1 MKKIYFLLFTFL
13 ITASTT
19 FGQVVINEIDADTPG
34 TDVAE
39 FIELKGTPN
48 ASLDG
53 LVVVLYNG
61 NGDASYAAFDLDGKI
76 LDANGFFILGNTDI
90 ISGNDIDLGVSN
102 ALQNGADAVA
112 LYTGNDTDFPN
123 GTTVTNTNLI
133 DAIVYGTGDADDAE
147 LLAGLG
153 ESVQYDES
161 ANGAS
166 ASESLQLNM
175 AGDAYETKAPTFR
188 AENDAAV
195 CELSLTTT
203 NATCNDF
210 TPGTD
215 TYTATVDFSGGGTA
229 SYTVMVSSGSWSGD
243 DPNSVAS
250 GTITISGVS
259 EGTDV
264 TLSITGAG
272 GLCDLMSTVTSPTCE
287 PALTLPLYEP
297 FDYTNG
303 QALINA
309 SSDWINISDSFDEVT
324 ISMGNLS
331 YTGLPT
337 STGNM
342 VSFDGG
348 GSDPGLSFTPVTS
361 GEVYASFI
369 FRVTDQSLITDTGDG
384 GYFAFLGNFDTR
396 LWVRPNPD
404 AASSTFDIGF
414 GHLSSSPPFSPTTYN
429 TGVDIFV
436 VMSYNIDTTDY
447 NLWIN
452 PDPSDLGG
460 SAPAVTMTGMD
471 PGAPTEIGQF
481 VIRQDST
488 GETPFILLDELRL
501 GTSWADVTPNTLS
514 SEDFEI
520 SDIRLYPNPSSTGL
534 VTISSV
540 TTEPLTVSVFNV
552 LGKLVKQETITNTL
566 NVSGLKAGV
575 YILNIA
581 QNGVTTTKKLVIK

>member
-1 MKKIYFLLFTFL
+1 MKKLYFLLFTLL
-13 ITASTT
+13 ITVSST
-19 FGQVVINEIDADTPG
+19 FGQIVINEIDADTPG
-34 TDVAE
+34 TDIAE
-39 FIELKGTPN
+39 FIELKGTAN
-48 ASLDG
+48 APLDG
-53 LVVVLYNG
+53 YVVVLYNG
-61 NGDASYAAFDLDGKI
+61 NGDTSYAAFDLDGKT
-76 LDANGFFILGNTDI
+76 LDANGFFILGNTGI
-90 ISGNDIDLGVSN
+90 ISGSDIDLGASN

-112 LYTGNDTDFPN
+112 IYTGNDTDFPN
-123 GTTVTNTNLI
+123 GTAVTNTNLV
-133 DAIVYGTGDADDAE
+133 DAIVYGTGDPDDAE

-153 ESVQYDES
+153 ETVQYDES

-166 ASESLQLNM
+166 DSESLQLNM

-188 AENDAAV
+188 DENDAAV

-203 NATCNDF
+203 NATCDAF

-215 TYTATVDFSGGGTA
+215 SYTATVNFAGGATA
-229 SYTVMVSSGSWSGD
+229 SYTVMSSSGTVAGD
-243 DPNSVAS
+243 DPNSVAN
-250 GTITISGVS
+250 GTIIVTGVS

-264 TLSITGAG
+264 TVTVTGAG

-287 PALTLPLYEP
+287 PALTLPHYEP

-303 QALINA
+303 QDLIA
-309 SSDWINISDSFDEVT
+309 SNDWANISDSFDEVT
-324 ISMGNLS
+324 VIMGNLS
-331 YTGLPT
+331 YAGLPT

-342 VSFDGG
+342 VAFDGG

-361 GEVYASFI
+361 GDIYASFI
-369 FRVTDQSLITDTGDG
+369 FSVTDQSLITDTTDG

-414 GHLSSSPPFSPTTYN
+414 GHLSSSPPFSPLTYN
-429 TGVDIFV
+429 TGTDIFV
-436 VMSYNIDTTDY
+436 VMSYNINTTDY

-452 PDPSDLGG
+452 PNPSDFGG

-488 GETPFILLDELRL
+488 GETPFMLLDELRL
-501 GTSWADVTPNTLS
+501 GTSWADVTTNTLS
-514 SEDFEI
+514 TIDFEL
-520 SDIRLYPNPSSTGL
+520 SNIRLYPNPTSSGS
-534 VTISSV
+534 VTISGVNAAPYQV
-540 TTEPLTVSVFNV
+540 TVYNV
-552 LGKLVKQETITNTL
+552 LGKQVKQAEVTNTL
-566 NVSGLKAGV
+566 DVSGLKAGV

-581 QNGVTTTKKLVIK
+581 QDGVTTTKKLVIK